1 MPRPNPGAGR
11 PQEMEKVQVE
21 NPAASAGFDAEQDDA
36 DGDDHDDGAMSTVVA
51 GSSNIS
57 SEETVRLFEALAR
70 DAAQGQQD
78 PSAGAALIA
87 HLVRASSSPP
97 DNYHQCVVY
106 FLTTEA
112 EADADLR
119 AVAPIM
125 LAGSYVMVTVQVMT
139 TIAIWSGA
147 LFPACLNND
156 LCVEGMFCYQN
167 RRGDGICYNCGS
179 VVPLLLQTD
188 TEGNTLNYYRAPD
201 FAGYNTTAMA
211 ELCAD
216 PVDTLGQ
223 FEPTMRI

>member
-1 MPRPNPGAGR
+1 MDKA
-11 PQEMEKVQVE
+11 EVE

-36 DGDDHDDGAMSTVVA
+36 DDDDGGGGGAMSTVVA
-51 GSSNIS
+51 GSNIS

-70 DAAQGQQD
+70 DTAQVQQD

-125 LAGSYVMVTVQVMT
+125 LVGSYVMVIVQVMT
-139 TIAIWSGA
+139 ASAIWVNA
-147 LFPACLNND
+147 LLPACGNND
-156 LCVEGMFCYQN
+156 MCMDGMYCHSQN
-167 RRGDGICYNCGS
+167 RGGYGLCYNCGA